1 MRKKEERERKKEEKG
16 RERERGKEG
25 GGNEGSYL
33 KIGRQNII

>member
-1 MRKKEERERKKEEKG
+1 MRKKEERERKEKG

-25 GGNEGSYL
+25 GGNEGSSL